1 MSGFNVD
8 DKLVKRVGDPNDLP
22 LTPEQADE
30 WVKCAQDKMYFFEN
44 YVYVQGQKGKTL
56 FKPRSYQKRAIEAM
70 TNNRFV
76 VALMGRQSGKAL
88 ALDTVVPTPSGYT
101 TMGEIKVGDYVI
113 GDDGNPVMVDYVS
126 PVMNNHTCYKVKFS
140 TGEEIVADAEHLW
153 TVNRKKR
160 RTQTTMTT
168 QQLLDCGVIVG
179 KKNEAKFSI
188 NCVKPVSGTTDPSVD
203 PYLFGYWLG
212 DGNSGDSRITCGERD
227 LGHILAYKTP
237 DTIREYS
244 DGVYTL
250 RYDGL
255 FKELREMGCLGNKHI
270 PVSVLRASY
279 DYRLKVLQGIMDS
292 DGSVSPTGKIE
303 ITLKNFELVN
313 DIHELISSMGIR
325 LSCSSEKMV
334 KTFSPEGVVYH
345 RLSFTAFRSVTPVFK
360 MQRKLDRMKDIP
372 EGRRRNSTFKRQ
384 ITSIELV
391 DSVPVRCIRVMNSSH
406 LFCVTRSY
414 IPTHNTTTV
423 GMDCLHDM
431 IFNADYRVGLT
442 SYRSSAVLDF
452 MDRIRYAYEALPWWM
467 KPAVSIYNRFSIK
480 FDNGSSVISEV
491 TAENTFRGKSLLRIV
506 SDELAFTKPAIADA
520 FMASLLPSLEADGDD
535 STTRLNVIS
544 TPNGTEGAFP
554 SLWFGAV
561 VDGNGFTP
569 VEVKYEEV
577 PGRTPEFESKMI
589 KKMGR
594 DKFEQEFK
602 NRFIGSGGTLVSSR
616 IMESIQAEEPVR
628 IEGDLEIYVDSFKGR
643 KLAMSCD
650 VAEGINEDNHVMQI
664 FDIDTFEQVAEFANN
679 TLPQTFYFKEIV
691 KTIKLLF
698 KEGAEEVFYTVEN
711 NGLGQG
717 IMRLIENSQDNGLGA
732 ATLISDVGA
741 DGMPLKRLGMLTTG
755 KSKLAGCMQLKDMIE
770 GNILKLKSKKLL
782 TELKFFV
789 KSGASFA
796 AERGAKDDRVMAC
809 VIFCNMLP
817 QLANYEESVD
827 KAINDVN
834 EDDETWGISF

>member
-8 DKLVKRVGDPNDLP
+8 DKLVKRIGDPNDLP
-22 LTPEQADE
+22 LTPAEEAE
-30 WVKCAQDKMYFFEN
+30 WLKCAQDKMYFFEN

-56 FKPRSYQKRAIEAM
+56 FKPRAYQKRAIEAM
-70 TNNRFV
+70 TKNRFV
-76 VALMGRQSGKAL
+76 VALMGRQSGK
-88 ALDTVVPTPSGYT
+88 
-101 TMGEIKVGDYVI
+101 
-113 GDDGNPVMVDYVS
+113 
-126 PVMNNHTCYKVKFS
+126 
-140 TGEEIVADAEHLW
+140 
-153 TVNRKKR
+153 
-160 RTQTTMTT
+160 
-168 QQLLDCGVIVG
+168 
-179 KKNEAKFSI
+179 
-188 NCVKPVSGTTDPSVD
+188 
-203 PYLFGYWLG
+203 
-212 DGNSGDSRITCGERD
+212 
-227 LGHILAYKTP
+227 
-237 DTIREYS
+237 
-244 DGVYTL
+244 
-250 RYDGL
+250 
-255 FKELREMGCLGNKHI
+255 
-270 PVSVLRASY
+270 
-279 DYRLKVLQGIMDS
+279 
-292 DGSVSPTGKIE
+292 
-303 ITLKNFELVN
+303 
-313 DIHELISSMGIR
+313 
-325 LSCSSEKMV
+325 
-334 KTFSPEGVVYH
+334 
-345 RLSFTAFRSVTPVFK
+345 
-360 MQRKLDRMKDIP
+360 
-372 EGRRRNSTFKRQ
+372 
-384 ITSIELV
+384 
-391 DSVPVRCIRVMNSSH
+391 
-406 LFCVTRSY
+406 
-414 IPTHNTTTV
+414 TTTV

-616 IMESIQAEEPVR
+616 IMEAIQTEDPVR

-643 KLAMSCD
+643 KLAISCD
-650 VAEGINEDNHVMQI
+650 VAEGINEDNHVMQV

-679 TLPQTFYFKEIV
+679 TLPQTLYFKEIV

-698 KEGAEEVFYTVEN
+698 KEGAEEIFYTVEN

-717 IMRLIENSQDNGLGA
+717 IMRLIENSQDNGLSA
-732 ATLISDVGA
+732 ATLISDVNA
-741 DGMPLKRLGMLTTG
+741 DGTPAKRLGMLTTG
-755 KSKLAGCMQLKDMIE
+755 KSKLAGCVQLKDMIE
-770 GNILKLKSKKLL
+770 GGILKLKSKKLL

-809 VIFCNMLP
+809 VLFCNMLP

-827 KAINDVN
+827 LAINDVN